1 MNDPSTELVHTEDCG
16 QVSINISKPGI
27 TKGQHWHN
35 SKWELFIV
43 VAGHGLIQ
51 ERNINTGKMVEFEVS
66 GGKIEAIHMIPGWT
80 HNIINLS
87 DTENLVTVMTC
98 NEVFNPEQPD
108 TFFVPVLRVEGE
120 EQIVFIMRILQVV
133 NDMHRAGL
141 ETMLMNYYRNIDRT
155 KIQFDFLTH
164 RPYKSDYDDEILS
177 LGGRMYY
184 APRLYPQNY
193 IQYFRWMDK
202 FFEEHLEYQIMHSH
216 IDSMSYLPL
225 LAAKRANVPVRIAH
239 SHNTSI
245 DRDLKYPLKQ
255 LFRTRITKVANEY
268 CACGEEAGKF
278 LFGNRDFKVIPNA
291 IETERFIYKKE
302 VRKRVR
308 KELHFTDE
316 FVVGHV
322 GRLSYQKNHEFLLEI
337 FAQLYTIYLGAR
349 LLLVGIGEKEQEL
362 RNKVQKLGLE
372 DVVIFLGNR
381 NDVNELYQAMDVFVM
396 PSFFEGI
403 PVTGIEAQ
411 FSGLTCVFSDR
422 VPQEVDFSGNC
433 EFLSLK
439 TDAKSWAQRIWQ
451 EYGSNKRSEKSRS
464 VQGSNYNIQNAHGIL
479 EDYYKTLGS
488 QI

>member
-1 MNDPSTELVHTEDCG
+1 
-16 QVSINISKPGI
+16 
-27 TKGQHWHN
+27 
-35 SKWELFIV
+35 
-43 VAGHGLIQ
+43 
-51 ERNINTGKMVEFEVS
+51 
-66 GGKIEAIHMIPGWT
+66 
-80 HNIINLS
+80 
-87 DTENLVTVMTC
+87 
-98 NEVFNPEQPD
+98 
-108 TFFVPVLRVEGE
+108 
-120 EQIVFIMRILQVV
+120 
-133 NDMHRAGL
+133 
-141 ETMLMNYYRNIDRT
+141 
-155 KIQFDFLTH
+155 
-164 RPYKSDYDDEILS
+164 
-177 LGGRMYY
+177 
-184 APRLYPQNY
+184 
-193 IQYFRWMDK
+193 
-202 FFEEHLEYQIMHSH
+202 MHSH

-291 IETERFIYKKE
+291 IETERFIYKEE

-308 KELHFTDE
+308 KELRFTDE

-411 FSGLTCVFSDR
+411 FSGLTCVIFR
-422 VPQEVDFSGNC
+422 PCPTRSG
-433 EFLSLK
+433 FL
-439 TDAKSWAQRIWQ
+439 R
-451 EYGSNKRSEKSRS
+451 
-464 VQGSNYNIQNAHGIL
+464 GIVN
-479 EDYYKTLGS
+479 S
-488 QI
+488 FH